1 LHFEK
6 IGGYYTLNSHGKP
19 SMASDGASYCPC
31 DYRKDKL
38 RNRYPMAVM
47 PGTTTLK
54 DAVTALECG
63 ADAVKTV
70 VAMKAIKAIH
80 FPLPRAPAHVDEQR

>member
-1 LHFEK
+1 
-6 IGGYYTLNSHGKP
+6 
-19 SMASDGASYCPC
+19 MR
-31 DYRKDKL
+31 YRKDKL

-54 DAVTALECG
+54 DAVTALKCG

-70 VAMKAIKAIH
+70 VAMKGH
-80 FPLPRAPAHVDEQR
+80 EGHQSHPLPLAVGTAHADVRR